1 MHTLSKLLRGVA
13 TQQVIGNR
21 NLSVKAICFDSRAV
35 SQDALFVAVPGTK
48 VDGHAYIP
56 QAIAAGSSVI
66 VCEQVPA
73 DLAPQV
79 TYVVVDHS
87 AKALGKLAANFHH
100 NPAAHLKLVA
110 VTGTS
115 GKTSTVH
122 LLYGLFKQL
131 GYRVGML
138 STIYNKVDE
147 QTLSATLTTP
157 DAVQLHSLL
166 ARMVAQGC
174 QYCFM
179 EASSH
184 AMVQARMAGLQL
196 AGAVFL
202 NISHEH
208 LDYHQTFDAYIKA
221 KQQLFDELPAQA
233 FALYNADDQRGTVMV
248 QNTSAAQ
255 HSFAMKSLAD
265 FTAKLLANTWQGIA
279 LRITNKTAWFQL
291 LGAFNAYN
299 LLAAYATACLLAQDS
314 DEVLLALSSLLPIPG
329 RFQCIHTP
337 HNFDVIIDYAH
348 KPGALENV
356 LTAIQQIKSQQG
368 KVITVLGCGGN
379 RDQQKRPLMARIACK
394 RSNQT
399 ILTTDNPRDEDPQAI
414 LEAMKAG
421 LSPTQQRKTLSIV
434 DRAEAIKVA
443 YQLAH
448 SHDVVLIAGK
458 GHEHYQEI
466 QGSKYPFSDEAVVR
480 ELIG

>member
-1 MHTLSKLLRGVA
+1 
-13 TQQVIGNR
+13 
-21 NLSVKAICFDSRAV
+21 
-35 SQDALFVAVPGTK
+35 
-48 VDGHAYIP
+48 
-56 QAIAAGSSVI
+56 
-66 VCEQVPA
+66 
-73 DLAPQV
+73 
-79 TYVVVDHS
+79 
-87 AKALGKLAANFHH
+87 
-100 NPAAHLKLVA
+100 
-110 VTGTS
+110 
-115 GKTSTVH
+115 
-122 LLYGLFKQL
+122 
-131 GYRVGML
+131 
-138 STIYNKVDE
+138 
-147 QTLSATLTTP
+147 
-157 DAVQLHSLL
+157 
-166 ARMVAQGC
+166 
-174 QYCFM
+174 
-179 EASSH
+179 
-184 AMVQARMAGLQL
+184 
-196 AGAVFL
+196 
-202 NISHEH
+202 
-208 LDYHQTFDAYIKA
+208 
-221 KQQLFDELPAQA
+221 
-233 FALYNADDQRGTVMV
+233 MV
-248 QNTSAAQ
+248 QNTLAAQ

-329 RFQCIHTP
+329 RFQRIHTP

-399 ILTTDNPRDEDPQAI
+399 ILTTDNSRDEDPQAI

-421 LSPTQQRKTLSIV
+421 LSPAQQQKTWSIV
-434 DRAEAIKVA
+434 DRATAIKVA